1 MAASPDPLT
10 APGPATAPDAVPGV
24 VIVDYGA
31 GNLRSVTRALEAGGA
46 RPRIVERGEELAGAA
61 GVVLPGVGSAA
72 DAIAA
77 LESRGLAAAIRE
89 VAAAGVPLLGIC
101 LGQQLL
107 FDWSAEG
114 DQACLGILPGT
125 VQRLPAGL
133 TVPHMGWNQV
143 ERTASEHPF
152 VAGLASGTWMYFV
165 HSYVVHPADQ
175 GVVAA
180 ETDYGVRFPAI
191 VARGNVMATQFH
203 PEKSGPA
210 GLGLYRAFLDLVRA
224 SQGAAVRA

>member
-1 MAASPDPLT
+1 MA
-10 APGPATAPDAVPGV
+10 PATAPDI

-31 GNLRSVTRALEAGGA
+31 GNLRSVTRALQAAGA
-46 RPRIVERGEELAGAA
+46 RPRIVEDGAGLAGAD
-61 GVVLPGVGSAA
+61 GIVLPGVGSAG

-77 LESRGLAAAIRE
+77 LESRGLADGLRQAAGE
-89 VAAAGVPLLGIC
+89 GVPLLGIC

-114 DQACLGILPGT
+114 DQACLGILAGT
-125 VQRLPAGL
+125 VERLPAGL

-143 ERTASEHPF
+143 ERTASTHPF
-152 VAGLASGTWMYFV
+152 VAGLADGTWMYFV
-165 HSYVVHPADQ
+165 HSYVVHPADPA
-175 GVVAA
+175 VVAA

-210 GLGLYRAFLDLVRA
+210 GLALYDAFLGLVRA
-224 SQGAAVRA
+224 HRQSIPDEGVRVRA